1 MANIKIS
8 EMPQA
13 NNINP
18 EDLLTVVQGGAIK
31 K

>member
-18 EDLLTVVQGGAIK
+18 EDLLTVVQGGGQ
-31 K
+31 